1 MGKDVKR
8 KLNISEVEHELFIIG
23 CRAMRQVYCR
33 KIWEVLALKLFTT
46 VGDELEL
53 LRNCILN

>member
-23 CRAMRQVYCR
+23 CRAMKKSIEGMSGKFR
-33 KIWEVLALKLFTT
+33 LKKNYLQ
-46 VGDELEL
+46 LS
-53 LRNCILN
+53 